1 MTIDQLHLTFNML
14 KREFLEKMWA
24 DMGEN
29 AGKSLN
35 NRDPAVGG
43 LLVREEF
50 KHAVECA
57 NWTNEEKEKGV
68 ARMKSLTDKLGSWK
82 SNEFNR

>member
-43 LLVREEF
+43 VLVREEF
-50 KHAVECA
+50 KHA
-57 NWTNEEKEKGV
+57 NWTN
-68 ARMKSLTDKLGSWK
+68 
-82 SNEFNR
+82 